1 MLDIMRRKKR
11 LKIILWLVIISL
23 GLGMLLLFVPGAN
36 VSSVTFD
43 TTAATVDGES
53 ILMKDLLETYQ
64 QQLNSLSD
72 GGRNKLDRE
81 TIKSLGLGRQVLE
94 GLISNQVVHIVAK
107 RVGIDVTL
115 DEIREAVESH
125 PAFQEEGKFV
135 GLELYKAVLNANNLS
150 VMQFEES
157 LRDMLLSTKL
167 RNVITDSLSVSDR
180 ELREEFARTTQEAQ
194 VDFVVLKADDFK
206 NRVKPVEADLKAYF
220 EEHKEKYYTKEKRRA
235 QYLLV
240 PIAPLLPDIS
250 VSEEEIQQ
258 EWNQTPHEET
268 VDASHILFGIED
280 PTQDAEIK
288 AKAEAVLK
296 RARSG
301 EDFAELAKE
310 FSDDSGSA
318 SRGGNLGAFPRGSMV
333 KPFEEAAFSLK
344 PGEIS
349 DLVKTDYGYHIIK
362 VLQHHTPT
370 LESSRNSLENSIQYR
385 KANELAKQK
394 AGEAARLAEKQ
405 KDLNL
410 IAEALNIQA
419 EIKETDLF
427 TREDDPFKIGI
438 SMDLRDDIFELKEI
452 NSTGSVADHPLGFAV
467 PKLIEVVLPKPPD
480 FEESRNLVEN
490 DYVASKAEEL
500 LQADAKKLS
509 QEAAKLQNL
518 QKAGQQMGFTV
529 KSSQPFKSNE
539 SADPEIGTNQ
549 AFISASFDLPPG
561 DVSEVIPLG
570 NRLAVLQV
578 KSRTPF
584 DEEAFE
590 KQRVELRELMLQSMQ
605 DLYFQEYIR
614 QVKEDLEKAG
624 KIKINPKA
632 LEQLSL
638 AW

>member
-220 EEHKEKYYTKEKRRA
+220 EEHREKYYTKEKRRA

-240 PIAPLLPDIS
+240 PIAPLLPNIS

-258 EWNQTPHEET
+258 EWNQTAHEET

-333 KPFEEAAFSLK
+333 KTFEEAAFSLK

-362 VLQHHTPT
+362 VLQRHTPT
-370 LESSRNSLENSIQYR
+370 LESSRNSLVNSIQYR